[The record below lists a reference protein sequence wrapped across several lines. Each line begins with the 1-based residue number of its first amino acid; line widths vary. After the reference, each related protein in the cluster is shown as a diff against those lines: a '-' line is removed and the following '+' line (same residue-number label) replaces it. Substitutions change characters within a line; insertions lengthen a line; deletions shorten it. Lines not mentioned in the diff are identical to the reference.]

1 MSPALPKVDR
11 KSVEIILDESN
22 NCISA
27 LFIITSRQINKTGS
41 NFLIEMHY
49 FGRLKFLKGGQNA
62 SQLSNFVL
70 PF

>member
-1 MSPALPKVDR
+1 MSPALPKVNR

-22 NCISA
+22 DCISA

-49 FGRLKFLKGGQNA
+49 FGRLKFLKGGQHG
-62 SQLSNFVL
+62 SQPSNFVL
-70 PF
+70 SF